1 MEELNK
7 SSPGPKGENN
17 NFLELVE
24 SNTDNGRKTNV
35 RLQNN
40 SEATG
45 ELNVLDVAIAV

>member
-1 MEELNK
+1 VDELKK

-24 SNTDNGRKTNV
+24 RNTDNGRKTNV
-35 RLQNN
+35 QLQNN

-45 ELNVLDVAIAV
+45 ELKVLA